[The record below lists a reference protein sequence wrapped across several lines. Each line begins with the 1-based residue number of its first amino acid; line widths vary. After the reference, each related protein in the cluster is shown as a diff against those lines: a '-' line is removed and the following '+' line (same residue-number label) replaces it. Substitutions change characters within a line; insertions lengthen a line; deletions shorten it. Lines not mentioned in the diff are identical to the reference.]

1 MQITKSIPAI
11 ERAFAMLEALDNSG
25 HSMNIAELSR
35 KLAIPR
41 STAHSIALTLERCGY
56 ITRDA
61 SRRNCMLSVKAH
73 RLGREA
79 APSGHLA
86 DIALRPMKS
95 LSAATQLTAHLAV
108 LDLDQAVYVQKVQG
122 LGLLRFDT
130 HIGKRTNLH
139 CTGVGKTLLSYAPL
153 AYQQRFLKQG
163 TFARYTRNTITNSN
177 ALRRELAKIVK
188 QSFALDDQEEELDVR
203 CLAAPVFSRR
213 GEVIAA
219 LSVSGSVAQLND
231 EWIPTGVDQLR
242 RAARQ
247 IGTHSGLEFA
257 SNAS

>member
-1 MQITKSIPAI
+1 MQTTKSIPAI
-11 ERAFAMLEALDNSG
+11 ERALAILEALDNSAQ
-25 HSMNIAELSR
+25 SMNIAELSR

-56 ITRDA
+56 VTRDA
-61 SRRNCMLSVKAH
+61 SRRNCMLSMKAY

-86 DIALRPMKS
+86 DTAFRPMKS
-95 LSAATQLTAHLAV
+95 LSTATQLTSHLAV

-139 CTGVGKTLLSYAPL
+139 CTGVGKVLLSYAPQP
-153 AYQQRFLKQG
+153 YQEKYLKQAP
-163 TFARYTRNTITNSN
+163 FARYTRNTITTAS
-177 ALRRELAKIVK
+177 ALRRELAKITK

-203 CLAAPVFSRR
+203 CLSVPVFNVR
-213 GEVIAA
+213 GEFIAA
-219 LSVSGSVAQLND
+219 LSVSGSISQLKED
-231 EWIPTGVDQLR
+231 WLPTGIDLLQKV
-242 RAARQ
+242 ARQ
-247 IGTHSGLEFA
+247 IGTQSGSDLARDA
-257 SNAS
+257 S